1 MLNLHQHLNLGI
13 NYFDDFRIRVNFGGN
28 CLKQEKVTFT
38 QKQVVNIYIVCYIN
52 LWQFTVVQ
60 ILTLENLLFGAV
72 NWLQMLIL
80 LSINILTYG
89 IGFYVNRSFSLS
101 DGSGFGKNVTIF
113 EDKSSSVYM
122 DDKNKDF
129 LVQRKVQRNS

>member
-13 NYFDDFRIRVNFGGN
+13 NYFDDFRIRVNFDGN

-38 QKQVVNIYIVCYIN
+38 QKQVVNIYIVCYIY

-72 NWLQMLIL
+72 N
-80 LSINILTYG
+80 
-89 IGFYVNRSFSLS
+89 
-101 DGSGFGKNVTIF
+101 
-113 EDKSSSVYM
+113 
-122 DDKNKDF
+122 
-129 LVQRKVQRNS
+129 

>member
-1 MLNLHQHLNLGI
+1 
-13 NYFDDFRIRVNFGGN
+13 
-28 CLKQEKVTFT
+28 
-38 QKQVVNIYIVCYIN
+38 
-52 LWQFTVVQ
+52 
-60 ILTLENLLFGAV
+60 
-72 NWLQMLIL
+72 MLIL

-129 LVQRKVQRNS
+129 LIQRKVQRSS

>member
-72 NWLQMLIL
+72 N
-80 LSINILTYG
+80 
-89 IGFYVNRSFSLS
+89 
-101 DGSGFGKNVTIF
+101 
-113 EDKSSSVYM
+113 
-122 DDKNKDF
+122 
-129 LVQRKVQRNS
+129 